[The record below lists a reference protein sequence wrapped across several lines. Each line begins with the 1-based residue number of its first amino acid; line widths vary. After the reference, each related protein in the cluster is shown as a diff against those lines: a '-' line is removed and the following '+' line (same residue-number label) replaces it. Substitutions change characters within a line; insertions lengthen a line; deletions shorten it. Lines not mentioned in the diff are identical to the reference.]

1 MMKKIVTLLSIA
13 LVLFSCDVVKDLGK
27 QALGTYQLTQCKY
40 EFNSISGVA
49 LSGINLQ
56 NITSL
61 TNLNPL
67 DLVKLT
73 SAFATSSGSLPINFT
88 LNLDVSNP
96 GAQSALLNGLD
107 YVMEIDG
114 RQMTTGSIAQRVQIN
129 SGQKTVLPINMAFD
143 LKQVLSGQSLESIKN
158 IALSLAGISG
168 GSSNVTMKL
177 QPSFI
182 VGNQTLKAPNYIPL
196 SFQLKK

>member
-1 MMKKIVTLLSIA
+1 MKKMVSLLSIA
-13 LVLFSCDVVKDLGK
+13 FLMFSSCDVVKDLGK

-40 EFNSISGVA
+40 EFNSISSVA

-61 TNLNPL
+61 TSLNPL
-67 DLVKLT
+67 DLIKLT
-73 SAFATSSGSLPINFT
+73 SAFATSGGTLPINFT
-88 LNLDVSNP
+88 LNLDVTNP
-96 GAQSALLNGLD
+96 GMQAALLNGLD

-114 RQMTTGSIAQRVQIN
+114 RQMTTGSIAQRLQIDGGKK
-129 SGQKTVLPINMAFD
+129 SVLPINMAFD

-177 QPSFI
+177 QPSFV
-182 VGNQTLKAPNYIPL
+182 VGNQTLKTPSYIPL